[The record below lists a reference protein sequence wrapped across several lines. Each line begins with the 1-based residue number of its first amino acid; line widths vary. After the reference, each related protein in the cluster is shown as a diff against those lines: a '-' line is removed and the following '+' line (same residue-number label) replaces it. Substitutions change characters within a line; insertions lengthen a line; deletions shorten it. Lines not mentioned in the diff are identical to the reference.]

1 MSSDARA
8 AVKRVLFG
16 SLESLWGAGHAAASR
31 FSTREPRAW
40 MTRGGQRI
48 LVVAPHPDDETVG
61 AGGVAALHVEAGDAV
76 TMLIVTDGRASA
88 AGGLEPEEMARRR
101 HQEVLRAAG
110 ALGVEDVI
118 WLGLPQTDWTDTQ
131 LAAALAPLAC
141 AADIV
146 YAPSCIDF
154 HPDHH
159 RVARTL
165 AHVAHPEL
173 IVRIMEL
180 SVPLTAAL
188 VNLVARVERVAARK
202 DRALAAFETQ
212 RGNLA
217 PIARLARY
225 RARRWRC
232 RAAEVFWELDAVR
245 YARVTEA
252 LTDERTRVFRGIRAR
267 PLLDPLCFIAGA
279 KERRRVV
286 RIAEQR

>member
-1 MSSDARA
+1 MSSDPRA

-16 SLESLWGAGHAAASR
+16 SLESLWGAGHVAASM
-31 FSTREPRAW
+31 FGTREPRTW
-40 MTRGGQRI
+40 MARGGQRI

-61 AGGVAALHVEAGDAV
+61 AGGVAALHAQAGDAV
-76 TMLIVTDGRASA
+76 TILIVTDGRAA
-88 AGGLEPEEMARRR
+88 RAGGLAPEEMARRR
-101 HQEVLRAAG
+101 HEEVLRAAG
-110 ALGVEDVI
+110 ALGVNDVI
-118 WLGLPQTDWTDTQ
+118 WLGLPQTDWSDTQ

-146 YAPSCIDF
+146 YAPSCVDF

-159 RVARTL
+159 RVARTI
-165 AHVAHPEL
+165 AHVAKPES

-180 SVPLTAAL
+180 AVPLTASL
-188 VNLVARVERVAARK
+188 VNLIARIERVAARK
-202 DRALAAFETQ
+202 AQALAAFETQ

-217 PIARLARY
+217 AVARLARY

-232 RAAEVFWELDAVR
+232 RAAEVFWEIDALR

-252 LTDERTRVFRGIRAR
+252 LTDERTRVFRGIRPR
-267 PLLDPLCFIAGA
+267 PFLDPVCFFAGA
-279 KERRRVV
+279 SERRRVA